1 MKNYFLLFLFA
12 INHLLVADNIS
23 KSEEALVLT
32 GLQKFKVV
40 TLLPFY
46 EKTDRNVIF
55 DSLSLTPDGHF

>member
-1 MKNYFLLFLFA
+1 MKNRCQTQD
-12 INHLLVADNIS
+12 LLVADNIS